1 MYSTLPTRTIG
12 TKVCSERNATKVII
26 RSLNSK
32 DRQYNGQKKDRQYNG
47 QKKDR
52 QYNGQKKDR
61 QYNGQKKDRQ
71 HNGQKKDRKHNG
83 QKKTD
88 KRNKT
93 TENTMDK
100 RKQTKGTKQ

>member
-52 QYNGQKKDR
+52 QYNI
-61 QYNGQKKDRQ
+61 
-71 HNGQKKDRKHNG
+71 
-83 QKKTD
+83 TLVAFLSL
-88 KRNKT
+88 
-93 TENTMDK
+93 
-100 RKQTKGTKQ
+100 QTLVPMVLVGRVEYITSKV